1 MKLKSILS
9 IGLMMA
15 VCPSWAL
22 DFGRIPE
29 NEISKLF
36 DAFYRIEQSRNRQTG
51 GSGLGLYIVKTILDE
66 HNALYGIKNT
76 EKGVLFYIKFILS
89 TY

>member
-1 MKLKSILS
+1 MTALSENENVLFSIENT
-9 IGLMMA
+9 G
-15 VCPSWAL
+15 VH
-22 DFGRIPE
+22 IPE

-66 HNALYGIKNT
+66 RNALYGIKNT